1 MQAWPFVGQQLRQE
15 GMKVTRLGPPWLVRD
30 QDKDLSGRVPWL
42 RVWLSPCLCLPPPT
56 STNSFSSSFKTQLL
70 IIFFRKNPAYPFW
83 ARCLH
88 GAPRS
93 QLPMPFHTIW

>member
-1 MQAWPFVGQQLRQE
+1 MQAWPCVGQQLRQE
-15 GMKVTRLGPPWLVRD
+15 GTKVTRLGPPWLVRD
-30 QDKDLSGRVPWL
+30 QDKDLSGGVPWDSEASPWL
-42 RVWLSPCLCLPPPT
+42 RVWLSPPCLCLPPPT

-88 GAPRS
+88 GAPR
-93 QLPMPFHTIW
+93 